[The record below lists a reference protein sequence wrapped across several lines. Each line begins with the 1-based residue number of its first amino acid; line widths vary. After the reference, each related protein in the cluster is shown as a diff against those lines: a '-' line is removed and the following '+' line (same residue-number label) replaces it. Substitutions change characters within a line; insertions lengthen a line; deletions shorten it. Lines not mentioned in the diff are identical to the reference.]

1 MRAAAKSLLL
11 VVVFCASANRT
22 LAQSADTAVIDKYIS
37 GQESYKNGYQSEGY
51 TTVLSGDLNHDGVAD
66 AAVLYTLEG
75 QNGTNNYVQYLAVLV
90 RVKGRL
96 VPVARTV
103 AGGKNYRAIKIKAIK
118 DNMIWCDTT
127 GYAPNDPS
135 CCPTIKGS
143 TRYALEGKKLKEL
156 GTGGILSPASPKRE

>member
-1 MRAAAKSLLL
+1 MRSAAKPLLLL
-11 VVVFCASANRT
+11 VVFCACPNRT
-22 LAQSADTAVIDKYIS
+22 RAQSADRAVIDKYLS
-37 GQESYKNGYQSEGY
+37 SQESYKNGYQSEGH
-51 TTVLSGDLNHDGVAD
+51 TTVLTGDLNHDGVAD

-90 RVKGRL
+90 RVSGRL

-103 AGGKNYRAIKIKAIK
+103 AGGKNYRAIEIKAIK
-118 DNMIWCDTT
+118 DNLIWCDTT

-143 TRYALEGKKLKEL
+143 TRFALQGKKLKEL
-156 GTGGILSPASPKRE
+156 GPR